1 MRFERASTISAGVW
15 MGRRWDAQRMTRKV
29 PKVCCIRGGKLGI
42 VLPSFHN
49 LYQNISQNSVSLRF

>member
-1 MRFERASTISAGVW
+1 

-42 VLPSFHN
+42 VLLSFHN
-49 LYQNISQNSVSLRF
+49 LYQNISQNSVSPPVFERARI